1 MKKIEENVNKI
12 RPYLKDSIN
21 DLKKSDTRQ
30 IKLAIAI
37 DFMSSKNNDEEPVMH
52 SKSDNIEITSH
63 DKVDEFK
70 EELFQSLLS
79 SWKYQ

>member
-1 MKKIEENVNKI
+1 
-12 RPYLKDSIN
+12 
-21 DLKKSDTRQ
+21 
-30 IKLAIAI
+30 
-37 DFMSSKNNDEEPVMH
+37 MSSKNNDEEPVMH

-79 SWKYQ
+79 SWKYQWKVVILSLIVLIYCITLS